1 MSQGDLLPAGGAAEL
16 QGACF
21 VKRTH
26 GQMAKVDREVK
37 ADAVCEQCGEGK
49 AVALCRQ
56 CAELICCEYERSHK
70 KMKVF
75 SGDAL
80 ASLEDEG
87 DEHDQVMKIFC
98 FDCNQVIRGDYT
110 ITDHSGHKF
119 NFLNECARESR
130 RTLRESL
137 TPLRKVQGDIARAE
151 DSLVAE
157 EDKIDDQKNEVCKS
171 IEDSIDNLKALLD
184 QRKAE
189 LVKKATTLAQEK
201 KDKLSVQKRGF
212 GIAQTEIQLLVD
224 VIERNIESTSDQDLM
239 SIQTQLKAQIEEE
252 EKRQGQLSLELTAI
266 AGVACKPPSTN
277 TLSDDLGSVFTQPTP
292 ALLHGIESC
301 EVGSVM
307 DVCVFAPTATLCDIS
322 AELKCV
328 ANPSSSLQ
336 GDVVQKGV
344 GIYSICLTPQAR
356 GRHDL
361 TVRIKDKE
369 STGSPF
375 RVFVTIPPSQLGQNV
390 RKIGGVLS
398 WGIAINDRQQLVVT
412 RSGAS
417 ENVVI
422 MQRDGK
428 VVQTI
433 EHDNFKYLH
442 GVATGADGSIYVTDD
457 GVQCLFKFN
466 REGTLIK
473 TVSDELKE
481 CYTVKIIQNRLYVFC
496 CTECL
501 IKIFDTDCN
510 VIGTIQTKE
519 CPNPADIA
527 EGPDGLYVAG
537 NKSICVYSPING
549 AFVRQL
555 NLQPSSLELSEFNGI
570 CFDSTGHII
579 ASDNDNGVYIFKP
592 SGEFVRKIDSH
603 FERPTGIAIDEDGYV
618 YVCDCDKEE
627 VVVL

>member
-1 MSQGDLLPAGGAAEL
+1 M
-16 QGACF
+16 
-21 VKRTH
+21 
-26 GQMAKVDREVK
+26 
-37 ADAVCEQCGEGK
+37 
-49 AVALCRQ
+49 
-56 CAELICCEYERSHK
+56 
-70 KMKVF
+70 
-75 SGDAL
+75 
-80 ASLEDEG
+80 
-87 DEHDQVMKIFC
+87 
-98 FDCNQVIRGDYT
+98 
-110 ITDHSGHKF
+110 
-119 NFLNECARESR
+119 
-130 RTLRESL
+130 
-137 TPLRKVQGDIARAE
+137 
-151 DSLVAE
+151 
-157 EDKIDDQKNEVCKS
+157 
-171 IEDSIDNLKALLD
+171 
-184 QRKAE
+184 
-189 LVKKATTLAQEK
+189 KKATTLAQEK

-344 GIYSICLTPQAR
+344 GVYSICLTPQAR

-537 NKSICVYSPING
+537 D
-549 AFVRQL
+549 
-555 NLQPSSLELSEFNGI
+555 SSLELSEFNGI
-570 CFDSTGHII
+570 CFDSTGYII
-579 ASDNDNGVYIFKP
+579 TTDSDNGVYIFKP

-603 FERPTGIAIDEDGYV
+603 FERPIGIAIDEDGYV